1 MPSILER
8 NKLYYSISELT
19 SFFGVPA
26 STLRFWEQEFPK
38 LNPKKGKSGSR
49 QYSARDVQY
58 IEQIVYLTKTCN
70 YTLEGARNKM
80 DKSGTDVLDRKTE
93 ALKRLTELR
102 EKLVALRDVVGERL
116 KNQL

>member
-1 MPSILER
+1 MPSILDK

-38 LNPKKGKSGSR
+38 LTPKKGKSGSR
-49 QYSARDVQY
+49 QYSARDVKY

-80 DKSGTDVLDRKTE
+80 EQSGSDVLDRKTE
-93 ALKRLTELR
+93 ALQRLADLR
-102 EKLVALRDVVGERL
+102 EKLVALRDVVDERL